1 MYSKEEIFLKI
12 MYIKDFIVTQS
23 MLNKFLNLFKYFV
36 LKKIIMLAGIYTSK
50 EQLPIQEDLSQQMIC
65 SKYSNALNIDNE
77 IMRVFYW
84 LSFPQEDF

>member
-1 MYSKEEIFLKI
+1 M
-12 MYIKDFIVTQS
+12 TQS

>member
-1 MYSKEEIFLKI
+1 MSKEL
-12 MYIKDFIVTQS
+12 
-23 MLNKFLNLFKYFV
+23 
-36 LKKIIMLAGIYTSK
+36 
-50 EQLPIQEDLSQQMIC
+50 LPIQEDLSQQMNC